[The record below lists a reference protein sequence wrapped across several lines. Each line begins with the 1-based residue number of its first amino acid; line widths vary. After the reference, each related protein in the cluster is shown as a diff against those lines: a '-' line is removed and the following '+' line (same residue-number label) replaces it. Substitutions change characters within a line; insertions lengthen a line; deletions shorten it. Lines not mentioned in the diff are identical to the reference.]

1 MKNNGWRN
9 DKLLSAGLFILSV
22 STSNL
27 TLDGNHFESEKTHYS
42 EKFIIKT
49 FLNKEHFP
57 LFPTRATDSK
67 KK

>member
-1 MKNNGWRN
+1 MVGVTINYF
-9 DKLLSAGLFILSV
+9 LLDYLSYLFPHRIL
-22 STSNL
+22 
-27 TLDGNHFESEKTHYS
+27 LDGNHFESEKTHYS
-42 EKFIIKT
+42 KKFIIKT